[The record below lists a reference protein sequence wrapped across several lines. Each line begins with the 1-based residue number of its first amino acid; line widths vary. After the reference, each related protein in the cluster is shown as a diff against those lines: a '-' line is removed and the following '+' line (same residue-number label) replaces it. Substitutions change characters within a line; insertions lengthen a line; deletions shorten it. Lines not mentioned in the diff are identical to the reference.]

1 MTEHEVV
8 EHLVDAINDAL
19 LASADEFDCQPHHMV
34 IAATA
39 VAVKLAWASAADK
52 ADVRPAL
59 ISMIEDFATQ
69 SEFGRM
75 TEQ

>member
-1 MTEHEVV
+1 MSEHEMV
-8 EHLVDAINDAL
+8 ERLVDAINETL
-19 LASADEFDCQPHHMV
+19 LKTADEIDCQPHHMV

-39 VAVKLAWASAADK
+39 VAVKLAWASAANK

-69 SEFGRM
+69 SEHGRM

>member
-1 MTEHEVV
+1 MSEHEIV
-8 EHLVDAINDAL
+8 EHLVEAINDAL
-19 LASADEFDCQPHHMV
+19 LSALDAVDAKPHHMV
-34 IAATA
+34 VAAMA
-39 VAVKLAWASAADK
+39 VAVKLAWNSAADK
-52 ADVRPAL
+52 SDVRPAL